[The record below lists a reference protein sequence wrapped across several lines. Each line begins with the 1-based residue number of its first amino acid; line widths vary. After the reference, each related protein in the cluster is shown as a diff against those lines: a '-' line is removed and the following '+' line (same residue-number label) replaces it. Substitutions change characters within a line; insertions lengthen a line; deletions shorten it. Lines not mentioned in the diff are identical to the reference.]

1 MLVGA
6 TQADELEMLMV
17 EEERVVDE
25 TGVGVGE
32 GEVVELLE
40 GGDEELEEAGELDED
55 EELDEADEEED
66 DNDDEMLAE
75 EAVDEAELRVVE
87 ELDEEEELDDEEDET
102 DAAVEL
108 RDDKVLEALEDDDVR
123 VEDVVDCTL
132 ELAEIV
138 EEVVVDLE
146 LDCDEETSLS
156 HLPNPP

>member
-1 MLVGA
+1 MCVPLVFFVA
-6 TQADELEMLMV
+6 AWTYPLCVNFVPAYRDVADKFSTTDIGLVNTHADDGENQ
-17 EEERVVDE
+17 
-25 TGVGVGE
+25 VGKG
-32 GEVVELLE
+32 GLL
-40 GGDEELEEAGELDED
+40 G
-55 EELDEADEEED
+55 EADEEED